1 MLMLR
6 SPWVVGGGIGPV
18 LGGSLAQIGR
28 WYATPFPSGSTQLFS
43 IYLLPI
49 QEVVVL

>member
-1 MLMLR
+1 MLR

-18 LGGSLAQIGR
+18 VGGALAQNGR
-28 WYATPFPSGSTQLFS
+28 WYATPLPSDSTQLFS

-49 QEVVVL
+49 QEVVIL

>member
-6 SPWVVGGGIGPV
+6 STWVVGGGIGPV
-18 LGGSLAQIGR
+18 VGGSLAQNGR
-28 WYATPFPSGSTQLFS
+28 WYATPLPSGPTQLFS
-43 IYLLPI
+43 IYRLPI